1 MEAFSSLLD
10 GLGTLVS
17 SPGLI
22 AGIAGAVAAG
32 MVIGALPGLTATMA
46 MALFLPFTFLMEA
59 ETGLAVLMG
68 IFAGGIAGGSIPA
81 ILLNVPGTPASAA
94 TALDGFPMTKQGRA
108 REGLAM
114 AMFASAVGGLVS
126 ALLMSVLA
134 PAIARLA
141 LNFQAPE
148 FFVLAIYG
156 LTIIAAV
163 AGKSL
168 LKGYVA
174 GLIGLVVGIVGL
186 DPISGQV
193 RLTFGSQELY
203 GGISLIPVLIGVF
216 GITQALVMIRESSA
230 MTALPKIAGRR
241 WISRQDL
248 RDSTTTIARGS
259 LIGTAIGAIPGT
271 GTDIGAFLSY
281 SEAKRRPKGRIPFG
295 RGNPQG
301 VAASESANNAVVGG
315 AMIPMFTLGIPGEA
329 GTAVLLGG
337 LLIHGLTPGP
347 QLFTGEQSS
356 LVYTIFAS
364 FIVAN
369 VLILLVGTVAARMF
383 AYVVRIP
390 TSVIVPIILLLC
402 LVGSYAINN
411 RIADVFVA
419 IVFGVLGY
427 FMVVREFPVSP
438 LILGLILGPMAETNF
453 RRAMTITHGDWTT
466 FFTRPASLIF
476 WALIVLSLI
485 YVWRSE
491 RKQRDQMETI
501 LEEGSEDAVKV
512 GRTVD

>member
-1 MEAFSSLLD
+1 MDLFSSLVD
-10 GLGTLVS
+10 GFGSLFS
-17 SPGLI
+17 SPLLI

-32 MVIGALPGLTATMA
+32 MVVGALPGLTSTMA
-46 MALFLPFTFLMEA
+46 MALFLPFTFLMEPQ
-59 ETGLAVLMG
+59 TGLAVLMG
-68 IFAGGIAGGSIPA
+68 LFAGGIAGGSIPA

-94 TALDGFPMTKQGRA
+94 TALDGYPMTKRGRA
-108 REGLAM
+108 GEALSM

-134 PAIARLA
+134 PVIARFA

-156 LTIIAAV
+156 LTIISAV

-168 LKGYVA
+168 LKGYAA

-186 DPISGQV
+186 DPIAGQL

-203 GGISLIPVLIGVF
+203 GGVSLIPVLIGVF
-216 GITQALVMIRESSA
+216 GISQALVMIRESMGVAAPGRISGRKVVSA
-230 MTALPKIAGRR
+230 QDVRTSAG
-241 WISRQDL
+241 
-248 RDSTTTIARGS
+248 TIARGS
-259 LIGTAIGAIPGT
+259 LIGTGIGAIPGT

-281 SEAKRRPKGRIPFG
+281 SEAKRRPKGTIPFG

-347 QLFTGEQSS
+347 DLFSGPQSS
-356 LVYTIFAS
+356 LIYTIFAS
-364 FIVAN
+364 FIIAN
-369 VLILLVGTVAARMF
+369 VMILLVGTLASRLF
-383 AYVVRIP
+383 AHVVRIP
-390 TSVIVPIILLLC
+390 NHVLVPVIVLLC

-411 RIADVFVA
+411 RIADVFVT
-419 IVFGVLGY
+419 IVFGILGY
-427 FMVVREFPVSP
+427 FMVTHDFPVSP

-453 RRAMTITHGDWTT
+453 RRAMTITHGDWAV
-466 FFTRPASLIF
+466 FFTRPASLVF
-476 WALIVLSLI
+476 WALIVMSLV

-491 RKQRDQMETI
+491 RKRRAQ
-501 LEEGSEDAVKV
+501 LEAELEDREEAVSPGPTSV
-512 GRTVD
+512 